1 MDCAEQQ
8 QHHEEV
14 EIMEV
19 PEIDGDLLVELLDAP
34 FADADD
40 PDDEAPG
47 PQLGFAADVFDGW
60 VDNRELNSIH
70 PHHDC
75 EDCGLDDDRVISD
88 FELGVCGSSRS
99 PSPYIAF
106 DDDTQ
111 WTQTAEAALGP
122 FIGDGCMGEWYMD
135 GMAMEWEEE
144 EGNGFSFGPYYYGGE
159 GEAGTEQVYGSPLW
173 EE

>member
-8 QHHEEV
+8 QQHEEV

-19 PEIDGDLLVELLDAP
+19 PGIDGDLP

-47 PQLGFAADVFDGW
+47 PQLGFAADVFDGR
-60 VDNRELNSIH
+60 VEEDHELRNSIH

-99 PSPYIAF
+99 PSPDIAF
-106 DDDTQ
+106 DDDATQ
-111 WTQTAEAALGP
+111 WTGTAEAALGP

-135 GMAMEWEEE
+135 GMAMEWEEDE
-144 EGNGFSFGPYYYGGE
+144 ANGFSFAPYYYGGE
-159 GEAGTEQVYGSPLW
+159 GEAGTEQMYGSPLW

>member
-106 DDDTQ
+106 DDATQ
-111 WTQTAEAALGP
+111 WTGTAEAALGP